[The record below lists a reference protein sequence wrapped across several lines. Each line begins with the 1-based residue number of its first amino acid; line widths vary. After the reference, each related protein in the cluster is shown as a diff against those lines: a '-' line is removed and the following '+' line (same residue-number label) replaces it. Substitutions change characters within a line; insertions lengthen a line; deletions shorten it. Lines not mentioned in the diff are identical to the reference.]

1 MAASSSRR
9 PQSLA
14 ESRDASDS
22 AIVPLA
28 VRPAFGTA
36 GKRIPVTANCCK
48 INIDRNAWGQH
59 VYRYYVEMYINGT
72 RYMKPAILR
81 RIFWD
86 VVDNNRSLFP
96 AFGIVFNDKDQL
108 WSKRKFNQFEFEAQF
123 GSNNDHTIKLKL
135 VDMFDFQIS
144 PTSDQ
149 IQAEFLNSLLT
160 QTDRCKLFPNSVN
173 FFVQR
178 DRLFFIPTEG
188 SRPGADDLGRGLQ
201 MWYALHSLVSVGEK
215 KPLSTT
221 TAPALSS

>member
-72 RYMKPAILR
+72 RYMKPVELYQAAPKGILR
-81 RIFWD
+81 RLRLD
-86 VVDNNRSLFP
+86 VERALEKTKT
-96 AFGIVFNDKDQL
+96 DKTSPLDAIDKSTVISVRPIL
-108 WSKRKFNQFEFEAQF
+108 TKLKFWSKKGR
-123 GSNNDHTIKLKL
+123 TITGLPLPPCKPFATHRGKWTWLP
-135 VDMFDFQIS
+135 DM
-144 PTSDQ
+144 P
-149 IQAEFLNSLLT
+149 IQRS
-160 QTDRCKLFPNSVN
+160 
-173 FFVQR
+173 
-178 DRLFFIPTEG
+178 IPIE
-188 SRPGADDLGRGLQ
+188 
-201 MWYALHSLVSVGEK
+201 
-215 KPLSTT
+215 
-221 TAPALSS
+221 PALPAVGAT